1 MKIIKQKVFKVEY
14 KTKYNSDLYELVEAD
29 SFEEAIKISTEYH
42 KNNQDVDFQIKG
54 IYIYINVLKPISKS
68 VTKTITVEL

>member
-14 KTKYNSDLYELVEAD
+14 KTKYESYLEELVEAD

-42 KNNQDVDFQIKG
+42 KNINDSEFQIKG
-54 IYIYINVLKPISKS
+54 IHTYINVLKPISKT